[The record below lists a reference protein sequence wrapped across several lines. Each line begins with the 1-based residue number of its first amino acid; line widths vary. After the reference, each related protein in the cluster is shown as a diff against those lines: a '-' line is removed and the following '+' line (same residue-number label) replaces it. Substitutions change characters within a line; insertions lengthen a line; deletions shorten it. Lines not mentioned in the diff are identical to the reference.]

1 MAGLGHQR
9 RFGRKPRPSASPP
22 IPDIS
27 LRRTDRRPN
36 RLTRDEA
43 RAARS
48 CCGGTAP
55 CLCADHSWCH
65 PPGYR
70 WRKPAFPTMSGGRN
84 GTPYHDRQTDLSPQ
98 RAPGA
103 LDLIPAVQQGDK
115 IIMTFEETM
124 AKPCE
129 VWRPCRPPPR
139 RVQRAVAERGYARV
153 LSCGVCSQSSRR

>member
-1 MAGLGHQR
+1 MSRDVDSGSSKR
-9 RFGRKPRPSASPP
+9 DPRASASPP

-27 LRRTDRRPN
+27 LRRTARRLN

-48 CCGGTAP
+48 CCGGMAP

-65 PPGYR
+65 PLGYR
-70 WRKPAFPTMSGGRN
+70 WRKPAFPTMSGGPN

-98 RAPGA
+98 RAPGV
-103 LDLIPAVQQGDK
+103 LDLIAAVQRGDK

-124 AKPCE
+124 TKLWFCALAVHPYAEIC
-129 VWRPCRPPPR
+129 PSAFLR
-139 RVQRAVAERGYARV
+139 RLFAIISAMR
-153 LSCGVCSQSSRR
+153 SR